1 MISHIFIFAFIT
13 LLTITMELTWPVKG
27 KSYVDDK
34 PCATHLVSENH
45 VKSISVLEESKDAES
60 N

>member
-1 MISHIFIFAFIT
+1 MSHVFIFGFAT
-13 LLTITMELTWPVKG
+13 LLVFIMELTWPVKG
-27 KSYVDDK
+27 RSYVENK

-45 VKSISVLEESKDAES
+45 VKPISVLDESKDAES

>member
-1 MISHIFIFAFIT
+1 MISHIFVFAFIT

-27 KSYVDDK
+27 RSYVENK

-45 VKSISVLEESKDAES
+45 VKSTSVLEETQNAES

>member
-1 MISHIFIFAFIT
+1 MSHVFIFGFAT
-13 LLTITMELTWPVKG
+13 LLVFIMELTWPVKG
-27 KSYVDDK
+27 RSYVENK

-45 VKSISVLEESKDAES
+45 VKPISVLEESKDAES